1 VRENLAN
8 ISVNIHELR
17 KRVSSLTAEV
27 RKMQE
32 NIQTAIQRALDESPE
47 RKFVESVEISFT
59 LRDVDLKNPA
69 NRIQEEVR
77 LPSGRGKPIKISM
90 FAGGEMA
97 TKAKAAGI
105 DVIDPAT
112 IEDLGGNKQLARK
125 VANKSDFFLA
135 EIPHMGT
142 VGRFL
147 GVVLGPRGKMP
158 RPVPPTV
165 DPGMIATGLKD
176 TSIVRS
182 RDRITFHTAF
192 GSREQGVDDLTANAV
207 AIWDRVMSKLERG
220 AGNIRSCYIK
230 TSMGP
235 SIKVVVV
242 E

>member
-1 VRENLAN
+1 
-8 ISVNIHELR
+8 
-17 KRVSSLTAEV
+17 
-27 RKMQE
+27 MQE

-158 RPVPPTV
+158 RPVPPNV
-165 DPGMIATGLKD
+165 DPGMIATGLKN

-182 RDRITFHTAF
+182 RDRITFHSAF
-192 GSREQGVDDLTANAV
+192 GSREQGLDDLTANAV

-235 SIKVVVV
+235 SIKVEVV